1 MESIGEKFKKFRE
14 EKGYSV
20 EQVAR
25 ETHIAKRFIIGMET
39 EDFSIFP
46 GDTYLIGFLR
56 NYADFLN
63 IDPDE
68 ILTLYR
74 NLKIQ
79 EQPAPIDELLE
90 KKNKG
95 GGAKAFLIIII
106 IAAALT
112 GGFFIFRD
120 RLFTGEPAADKT
132 KLEKP
137 ETAADTDGTA
147 VEYPLADEILEQKFN
162 KGDSI
167 LVMIKTQSYKV
178 VIKSLTDRAVLE
190 IPDGEV
196 ELKVGDEQIVD
207 LNGDGTADI
216 KLLLRMIQEGS
227 AGKTAVL
234 RFDKGIESPSDP
246 AGDRSEADIEDAPA
260 AESSETPGVGITSE
274 PSRVIQSIVI
284 LESQNKELFTI
295 EIEFKN
301 YCLFRYN
308 IDETTEE
315 ERYFRRGETFRS
327 TARDRIQLWA
337 SNAGSVAA
345 RIAGREIDLGEPGE
359 VATYQIQ
366 WTKDE
371 RSEQFRLE
379 LVPVY

>member
-79 EQPAPIDELLE
+79 EQPAPIDELLD
-90 KKNKG
+90 KNKKRG
-95 GGAKAFLIIII
+95 GGRAVLIIII
-106 IAAALT
+106 VAVALT
-112 GGFFIFRD
+112 AAYFIFKD
-120 RLFTGEPAADKT
+120 RLFSGQTGADKT
-132 KLEKP
+132 KIEKSE
-137 ETAADTDGTA
+137 ETVGIDGSAA
-147 VEYPLADEILEQKFN
+147 EYPLTDEILEQKFN

-167 LVMIKTQSYKV
+167 LVLIKSQSYKV
-178 VIKSLTDRAVLE
+178 VIKSLTDSAVLE
-190 IPDGEV
+190 IPDGEI
-196 ELKVGDEQIVD
+196 ELNIGEEQIVD
-207 LNGDGTADI
+207 LNGDGSADI
-216 KLLLRMIQEGS
+216 KLLLRTIEDGT

-234 RFDKGIESPSDP
+234 RFDKGIESPSAP
-246 AGDRSEADIEDAPA
+246 AGDRFEAVDKDAPI
-260 AESSETPGVGITSE
+260 AESSETPGVGVTSE
-274 PSRVIQSIVI
+274 PSRVKQSIVI
-284 LESQNKELFTI
+284 LESRNKELFTI

-308 IDETTEE
+308 IDKTTLE

-327 TARDRIQLWA
+327 TARDSIQLWA

-345 RIAGREIDLGEPGE
+345 RIAGREIDLGEAGE

-366 WTKDE
+366 WTQDE
-371 RSEQFRLE
+371 RSGQFRLE